1 MAGGQRWRGEQ
12 VSMKRQHCIREK
24 HTLLIHQKPSIY
36 RDFHKEKI
44 HDLSFQSQNVWSSC
58 PFSFR
63 TPFKKKTKKNKKK
76 KLLNLLYKGYSIST
90 GLSRQGTVS
99 SNFSDH
105 WRVRGTSEAVVPE
118 RRSLRRQ
125 VSYK

>member
-24 HTLLIHQKPSIY
+24 HTLLINQKPSIY

-63 TPFKKKTKKNKKK
+63 TPFKKKKTNKKNCST
-76 KLLNLLYKGYSIST
+76 YYISDIPLALDCPDK
-90 GLSRQGTVS
+90 GLSAA
-99 SNFSDH
+99 
-105 WRVRGTSEAVVPE
+105 TSLTTGESGAP
-118 RRSLRRQ
+118 LKQ
-125 VSYK
+125 